1 MINNN
6 RHLALNDSLYV
17 STIGE
22 NKMNTFEKIENAIL
36 TATVKGNFNSDL
48 IEDKEL
54 RRLAL
59 LTYINKTVKNN
70 PESALREYQTADAY
84 VYSEIAH
91 YDHDQKEKTQKAV
104 KLDSSTIILGGK
116 IALVIEKSDSY
127 ILGKFDNPTFDDKPY
142 FTIGYFDDSYFGG
155 HYDLSLVDATSDF
168 VQRNK

>member
-1 MINNN
+1 MINLI
-6 RHLALNDSLYV
+6 RHLAPSDSLYV

-22 NKMNTFEKIENAIL
+22 NKMNTFEKIENAIS
-36 TATVKGNFNSDL
+36 TATVNGNFNSDL

-84 VYSEIAH
+84 VYSEVAH
-91 YDHDQKEKTQKAV
+91 YEHDQKEKTQKAV

-127 ILGKFDNPTFDDKPY
+127 ILGKFDQPTFDDKPY

-155 HYDLSLVDATSDF
+155 HYDLSLVDATKDF
-168 VQRNK
+168 VNRNK

>member
-1 MINNN
+1 
-6 RHLALNDSLYV
+6 
-17 STIGE
+17 
-22 NKMNTFEKIENAIL
+22 MNTFEKIENAIS
-36 TATVKGNFNSDL
+36 TATVNGNFNSDL

-59 LTYINKTVKNN
+59 LTYINKTVKEN

-127 ILGKFDNPTFDDKPY
+127 ILGKFDQPTFENKPY
-142 FTIGYFDDSYFGG
+142 FTIAYHEDSYFGG
-155 HYDLSLVDATSDF
+155 QYDLDLETATANF
-168 VQRNK
+168 VLRNK

>member
-1 MINNN
+1 MPSTYSVFKN
-6 RHLALNDSLYV
+6 REGPSHIPNE
-17 STIGE
+17 I
-22 NKMNTFEKIENAIL
+22 
-36 TATVKGNFNSDL
+36 NSDL

-59 LTYINKTVKNN
+59 LTYINKTVKQN
-70 PESALREYQTADAY
+70 PDSALREYQTADAY

-127 ILGKFDNPTFDDKPY
+127 ILGKFDQPTFEDKPY
-142 FTIGYFDDSYFGG
+142 FTIAYHEDSYFGG
-155 HYDLSLVDATSDF
+155 QYDLDLETATANF
-168 VQRNK
+168 IKRNQ

>member
-1 MINNN
+1 MININQ
-6 RHLALNDSLYV
+6 HLALNDSLYV

-22 NKMNTFEKIENAIL
+22 NKMNTFEKIENAIS
-36 TATVKGNFNSDL
+36 TATVNGNFNSDL

-59 LTYINKTVKNN
+59 LTYINKTVKQN
-70 PESALREYQTADAY
+70 PDSALREYQTADAY
-84 VYSEIAH
+84 VYSEVAH

-127 ILGKFDNPTFDDKPY
+127 ILGKFDNPTFSDKPY

-155 HYDLSLVDATSDF
+155 HYDLSLVDATNDF
-168 VQRNK
+168 VNRNK

>member
-1 MINNN
+1 
-6 RHLALNDSLYV
+6 
-17 STIGE
+17 
-22 NKMNTFEKIENAIL
+22 MNTFEKIENAIS
-36 TATVKGNFNSDL
+36 TATVNGNFNSDL

-59 LTYINKTVKNN
+59 LTYINKTVKKN

-84 VYSEIAH
+84 VYSEVAH
-91 YDHDQKEKTQKAV
+91 YDHDQELLEKTKIYERNQKAV
-104 KLDSSTIILGGK
+104 NLDSSTIILGGK

-127 ILGKFDNPTFDDKPY
+127 ILGKFDQPTFDDKPY

>member
-1 MINNN
+1 LKQTDLSIFSE
-6 RHLALNDSLYV
+6 SLQ
-17 STIGE
+17 GE
-22 NKMNTFEKIENAIL
+22 NKMNTFEKIENAIS
-36 TATVKGNFNSDL
+36 TATVNGNFNSDL

-59 LTYINKTVKNN
+59 LTYINKTVKKN

-84 VYSEIAH
+84 VYSEVAH

-127 ILGKFDNPTFDDKPY
+127 ILGKFDQPTFEDKPY

-155 HYDLSLVDATSDF
+155 HYDLSLVDATNDF
-168 VQRNK
+168 VNRNK

>member
-1 MINNN
+1 MININ

-22 NKMNTFEKIENAIL
+22 NKMNTFEKIENAIS
-36 TATVKGNFNSDL
+36 TATVNGNFNSDL
-48 IEDKEL
+48 IEDKEW

-59 LTYINKTVKNN
+59 LTYINKTVKQN
-70 PESALREYQTADAY
+70 PDSALREYQTADAY